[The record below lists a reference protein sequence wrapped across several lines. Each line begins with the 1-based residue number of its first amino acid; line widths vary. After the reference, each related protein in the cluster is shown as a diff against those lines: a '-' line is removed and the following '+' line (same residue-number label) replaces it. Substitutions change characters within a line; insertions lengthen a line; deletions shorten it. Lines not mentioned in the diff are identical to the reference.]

1 MKVLL
6 TCSQET
12 INENIRSIEK
22 SVLEFVFFPTIEFE
36 SVGSGKISLSGYEW
50 LIISSRKVFD
60 FLVGRINRAELKD
73 IKIAAVGTS
82 TKKYITRHGLPVE
95 FTAAVQTGEGMA
107 LEFTQKFAPVKGK
120 VLRPASEL
128 ADNTVEDIFRKAGIS
143 IERINIYRPVI
154 VSHSGDILQSV
165 NNGDFDIPVFT
176 SPSTWTNFKQL
187 IPEYRQILD
196 SKSIGV
202 IGPVTAEAL
211 RNDGYHSLVMPEKYD
226 LSGLLKKIEGELL

>member
-12 INENIRSIEK
+12 INENSRFIEK
-22 SVLEFVFFPTIEFE
+22 SLLEFVFFPTIEFE
-36 SVGSGKISLSGYEW
+36 AVGSGKISLSGYEW

-82 TKKYITRHGLPVE
+82 TEKHIARHGLPVD
-95 FTAAVQTGEGMA
+95 FTAAVQTGEDMA
-107 LEFTQKFAPVKGK
+107 LEFTRKFAPVKGK

-128 ADNTVEDIFRKAGIS
+128 ADNTVENIIGKAGIE
-143 IERINIYRPVI
+143 IERINIYKPVI
-154 VSHSGDILQSV
+154 VSHSEEILQSV
-165 NNGDFDIPVFT
+165 RNGDFDIPVFT
-176 SPSTWTNFKQL
+176 SPSTWNNFKKL
-187 IPEYRQILD
+187 TPEYRQILEN
-196 SKSIGV
+196 KPIGV

-211 RNDGYHSLVMPEKYD
+211 RNDGYHNLVMPEKYD
-226 LSGLLKKIEGELL
+226 LFSLLKKIEGELA